1 MKNNFLKDKIAK
13 LVQGLG
19 AFLGFDEPSNV
30 KIEIY
35 STHYKFSSRVEMDRE
50 ESESES
56 KQYNA
61 EAEPATNQPMPEVAE
76 WMRQQPAESDILPE
90 PGAELEVFEP
100 ELSDQEV
107 VEAIEEMSKP
117 EVSVEVKVYA
127 PAATKV
133 NVKVDVEQ
141 ASSAEETVIE
151 VESSEPRSRY
161 KEKGGGLDYWANAT
175 GEGIKLTGATK
186 YHAVN
191 MNRSL
196 MLDSS
201 DLDIGE
207 LSLLDDPDTRSYL
220 EYLDCEDAVA
230 YGFSPSEEE
239 VATYWF
245 LCHLCDEKGLD
256 YNRRD
261 RPETAREYELA
272 NRGLKRKLHISN
284 RTLASRMASC

>member
-19 AFLGFDEPSNV
+19 AFLGFDEPPKV
-30 KIEIY
+30 KIEVY
-35 STHYKFSSRVEMDRE
+35 STHYEFSAKVESDCE
-50 ESESES
+50 ESESGS
-56 KQYNA
+56 KQHSA
-61 EAEPATNQPMPEVAE
+61 KVEPAVNQPMPEVAE
-76 WMRQQPAESDILPE
+76 WMRRYGAKSETE
-90 PGAELEVFEP
+90 P
-100 ELSDQEV
+100 SDQEV
-107 VEAIEEMSKP
+107 VETVEQMPKP
-117 EVSVEVKVYA
+117 EVSVEVKVHA

-141 ASSAEETVIE
+141 ALGAEETVIE
-151 VESSEPRSRY
+151 IESSEPRSRY
-161 KEKGGGLDYWANAT
+161 KEKGGGLDYWANAI
-175 GEGIKLTGATK
+175 GEGIKLTGTTK

-191 MNRSL
+191 MNKSL

-201 DLDIGE
+201 DLNIGE
-207 LSLLDDPDTRSYL
+207 LSLLDDPDTRTYL

-239 VATYWF
+239 VAIYWF

-261 RPETAREYELA
+261 RPETAREYEVA
-272 NRGLKRKLHISN
+272 NRSLKRKLRISN
-284 RTLASRMASC
+284 HTLASRMASC

>member
-13 LVQGLG
+13 LLQGLG
-19 AFLGFDEPSNV
+19 AFLGFDEPPKV

-35 STHYKFSSRVEMDRE
+35 STHYEFNSRVEMDRE

-61 EAEPATNQPMPEVAE
+61 EAEPEVNQPMPEVAE
-76 WMRQQPAESDILPE
+76 WMRRYGTKSEPE
-90 PGAELEVFEP
+90 P
-100 ELSDQEV
+100 SDQEAV
-107 VEAIEEMSKP
+107 KAVEEMLKP

-201 DLDIGE
+201 DLNIGE

-272 NRGLKRKLHISN
+272 NRGLKRKLRISN

>member
-50 ESESES
+50 ESES

-61 EAEPATNQPMPEVAE
+61 EVEPAVNQPRPEVAE
-76 WMRQQPAESDILPE
+76 SRCQQSAEPDILPE

-107 VEAIEEMSKP
+107 VEAIEEMLKP
-117 EVSVEVKVYA
+117 EVSVEVKVHA

-141 ASSAEETVIE
+141 ASDAEETVIE

-161 KEKGGGLDYWANAT
+161 KEKGGGLDYWANAI
-175 GEGIKLTGATK
+175 GEGIKLTGTTK

-191 MNRSL
+191 MDRPL

-201 DLDIGE
+201 DLNIGE
-207 LSLLDDPDTRSYL
+207 LSLLDDPDTRTYL

-239 VATYWF
+239 VAIYWF

-272 NRGLKRKLHISN
+272 NRGLKRKLRISD